1 MKRFLSIKKSR
12 GFTLIELLIVIAI
25 LGLLATVVFV
35 NLNPGT
41 NLTRTRD
48 TRRLADLDA
57 TKTALELYALANA
70 SNNYPASLANLVPN
84 YLPSVP
90 TDPTGASY
98 SYCLA
103 TGSKGYG
110 MGIDLEST
118 GADLTGY
125 MRTSVALVNM
135 PAGCTLNTNFTPNI
149 ACEAPA
155 GAGGLYCTRQGV

>member
-1 MKRFLSIKKSR
+1 MIRFLSTKKSG

-35 NLNPGT
+35 NLNPGQ

-57 TKTALELYALANA
+57 VKTALELYAL
-70 SNNYPASLANLVPN
+70 SSVGNNYPPGLFSLASTYIPAVPVD
-84 YLPSVP
+84 PS
-90 TDPTGASY
+90 GIAY

-110 MGIDLEST
+110 LGIDLEST

-125 MRTSVALVNM
+125 MRGSVALADM
-135 PAGCTLNTNFTPNI
+135 PTGCTLGTDFTPNI
-149 ACEAPA
+149 ACEGPA
-155 GAGGLYCTRQGV
+155 EAGGLYCTRQGV